1 MLKSLKSVIFT
12 LILVLLFSISVFPAD
27 PSLIV
32 ITKDTWQKVATNV
45 TTGQIHIKNTS
56 PDSYFQTY
64 RITGN
69 PAPTVSD
76 EGVYMPWGKLQTI
89 SSAAGI
95 DVYIYC
101 KGKDGRIR
109 LDL

>member
-1 MLKSLKSVIFT
+1 MLKSIKYIL
-12 LILVLLFSISVFPAD
+12 LISVLLFTLNIFAAD

-32 ITKDTWQKVATNV
+32 VTKGAWQKVATNV
-45 TTGQIHIKNTS
+45 TTGQIHIKNNS

-64 RITGN
+64 RITGTS
-69 PAPTVSD
+69 APTVLD
-76 EGVYMPWGKLQTI
+76 EGVYMPWGKMQTI